1 MYFKVFYDGHILDV
15 DERRGEWLEETMV
28 CEEGMK
34 QMSIDQSAET
44 LLQLLNISINGRVRA
59 VGDKVDWQDVM
70 KLAQKQGVRGLAYE
84 ALELLKSGDVGCGS
98 FPDRMTLMKWYAQ
111 TAFLEKNI
119 AIYVALVKDVDALWR
134 EHGIQ
139 TIVFKGLAHSRYY
152 PKPAHREFG
161 DFDCYLIDG
170 QGQCAYRQ
178 GNRIAREEGWA
189 VDDGWYKHS
198 HIAYKQLTIENH
210 QFFTSARRGG
220 TDMAL
225 HRFMVEAIGD
235 GSQLEKL
242 EGTEIY
248 VLPVEAEGL
257 FMLYHSLTHFLVEG
271 INLRHFVDWACWIKV
286 NQDRIRWSD
295 FYADCKRF
303 RLDGFVDVLN
313 TIAVKYLGVEL
324 HDQTIFAD
332 SAYAERTLESAL
344 YDDSS
349 IYNRDKGRWYE
360 RFHVIGNAFKYSWK
374 YRDVAHYSM
383 MGYVWRFVYGFLR
396 RGEED

>member
-1 MYFKVFYDGHILDV
+1 M
-15 DERRGEWLEETMV
+15 R
-28 CEEGMK
+28 

-84 ALELLKSGDVGCGS
+84 ALELLKSWDVGCGS
-98 FPDRMTLMKWYAQ
+98 FPDRMTLMQWYAQ

-119 AIYVALVKDVDALWR
+119 AIYVALVKDVEALWR

-178 GNRIAREEGWA
+178 GNRIAREKGWA

-225 HRFMVEAIGD
+225 HRYMVEAIGD

-248 VLPVEAEGL
+248 VLPIEAEGL

-286 NQDRIRWSD
+286 NQNRIRWSD

-324 HDQTIFAD
+324 HDRTIFAD

>member
-1 MYFKVFYDGHILDV
+1 
-15 DERRGEWLEETMV
+15 
-28 CEEGMK
+28 
-34 QMSIDQSAET
+34 MSIDKSAET

-59 VGDKVDWQDVM
+59 VGDKVDWQNVM

-98 FPDRMTLMKWYAQ
+98 FPDRMTLMQWYAQ

-119 AIYVALVKDVDALWR
+119 AIYVALAKDVEALWR

-139 TIVFKGLAHSRYY
+139 TIVFKGLAHCRYY

-248 VLPVEAEGL
+248 VLPIEAEGL

-295 FYADCKRF
+295 FYADCRRF

-360 RFHVIGNAFKYSWK
+360 RFHVIGNAVKYSWK